1 MASNLESK
9 SVMLKK
15 NVGKCTHYL
24 AETKVKDGSRESII
38 HDMNAQYW
46 VKRNQGISYF
56 GMISLDFSTK
66 SVQQIRDL
74 LMIYKK

>member
-38 HDMNAQYW
+38 HDTNVQYW
-46 VKRNQGISYF
+46 VKRNQGIRYF
-56 GMISLDFSTK
+56 GMIASHVSTK
-66 SVQQIRDL
+66 AFNKSEAF
-74 LMIYKK
+74 

>member
-24 AETKVKDGSRESII
+24 AETKVKAGSRESII
-38 HDMNAQYW
+38 HDMNSQYW

-56 GMISLDFSTK
+56 GMISLHVSTK
-66 SVQQIRDL
+66 AFNKSEAF
-74 LMIYKK
+74 

>member
-56 GMISLDFSTK
+56 GMIASHVSTK
-66 SVQQIRDL
+66 AFNKSEAF
-74 LMIYKK
+74 

>member
-24 AETKVKDGSRESII
+24 AETKVNNGSGESGKDDRISQLS
-38 HDMNAQYW
+38 YW
-46 VKRNQGISYF
+46 ILEKVK
-56 GMISLDFSTK
+56 TK
-66 SVQQIRDL
+66 IQNNLLPLKWAIRL
-74 LMIYKK
+74 